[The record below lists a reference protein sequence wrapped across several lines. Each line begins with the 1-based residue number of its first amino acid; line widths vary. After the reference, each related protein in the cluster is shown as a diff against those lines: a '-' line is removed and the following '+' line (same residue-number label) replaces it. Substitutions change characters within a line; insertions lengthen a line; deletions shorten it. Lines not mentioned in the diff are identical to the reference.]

1 MAAHSGP
8 QLVPE
13 ISAFDAHPS
22 GANGHFSLVELRS
35 GPSNEQPFK
44 EILKEGEAFETDF
57 IGASKQDCQKWAL
70 ENDKSKNIV
79 NGLIAILDARSAK
92 DRTLVIQF
100 YNDPKGPK
108 LECGDFGILP
118 KELGLWYEFRIDY
131 KKVPDVIASFEVG
144 DYDQVY
150 PVYFGRKEELTDE
163 HGVFD
168 VAKAEVLMQQPY
180 IDQLKDPRS

>member
-1 MAAHSGP
+1 LAAHSGP

-13 ISAFDAHPS
+13 ILAFDAHPS
-22 GANGHFSLVELRS
+22 GTNGHFFLVESRS
-35 GPSNEQPFK
+35 GPSNGQPFI
-44 EILKEGEAFETDF
+44 EILKEGETFETDF
-57 IGASKQDCQKWAL
+57 VDASKQDCQKWAL
-70 ENDKSKNIV
+70 ENDKSRTIV
-79 NGLIAILDARSAK
+79 DGLIAILDARSAK

-118 KELGLWYEFRIDY
+118 KEFGVWYEFRIDY
-131 KKVPDVIASFEVG
+131 KKAFDVIASFEVG
-144 DYDQVY
+144 DYDKVY
-150 PVYFGRKEELTDE
+150 SVYFGRKEELTDE

-180 IDQLKDPRS
+180 IDQLEDPRS